1 MGAAD
6 ASGPVLFNLAGANVA
21 SASGTLTAAD
31 LNPAS
36 GVTFADAVN
45 AILGGNAYI
54 QVHTVAVPAG
64 EVRGQ
69 LGPNRL
75 VANVPVQANG
85 TWVIDGKSSAFP
97 DETRTISVRSSNG
110 VRVID
115 VPLKV
120 K

>member
-1 MGAAD
+1 
-6 ASGPVLFNLAGANVA
+6 
-21 SASGTLTAAD
+21 
-31 LNPAS
+31 
-36 GVTFADAVN
+36 
-45 AILGGNAYI
+45 
-54 QVHTVAVPAG
+54 VHTVAVPAG

-85 TWVIDGKSSAFP
+85 TWVINGKSSALP
-97 DETRTISVRSSNG
+97 DAARTISVRSSNG
-110 VRVID
+110 VQVID